1 MRGYRCATFALGLL
15 LAACGI
21 EDARDRVNHPGAL
34 RESFAVSEFFTPSG
48 YMGDG
53 ETLGQLVGQ
62 VNQNCRKRPTGAKG
76 DCYVYDYRSG
86 AYGWAGVYWVHPANN
101 WGSRRGRSIEG
112 AKFHKV
118 RLKVAA
124 DPPEALVNFVVGGIA
139 DPLLPNRDRVSAITS
154 VRVGGNWTDVELDIS
169 GQDFD
174 QVIGALAWS
183 MAFPPDREGND
194 PARLYLDDLVWETA
208 PSEAEALE

>member
-1 MRGYRCATFALGLL
+1 MRCFRCAAIVLSLLL
-15 LAACGI
+15 LACGVD
-21 EDARDRVNHPGAL
+21 DARDRVNHPGAL
-34 RESFAVSEFFTPSG
+34 QDTFAVSEFFTPSG

-62 VNQNCRKRPTGAKG
+62 VNQNCRKRPFGARG
-76 DCYVYDYRSG
+76 DCYVYAYRPG

-112 AKFHKV
+112 SQFRKV
-118 RLKVAA
+118 RLKVAV
-124 DPPEALVNFVVGGIA
+124 DPPDTLVNFVVGGIA

-154 VRVGGNWTDVELDIS
+154 VRANAGWTDVELDIS

-183 MAFPPDREGND
+183 MAFPPDRQADE
-194 PARLYLDDLVWETA
+194 PARLFLDDLVWEAA
-208 PSEAEALE
+208 PPETEASE